1 MAARRERRGE
11 VMVVRRRV
19 RGRIEQR
26 DSHRASIIGSLGKP
40 LDVLYFHQYFATR
53 RRSTATRSYEL
64 ARRLVERGHHVTI
77 VSRDTR
83 KLESGREGRPAGR
96 LVAREQVDG
105 IDVLFLN
112 IPYANRYSTPV
123 RLASFT
129 AFTVA
134 AGIAGA
140 LERKPDVVFA
150 SSTPL
155 TIGIAG
161 LATARLKRVPFV
173 FEIRDLWPAVPVEL
187 GALRSGPAVR
197 GAEWLERR
205 LYEGA
210 AKIVVLS
217 EGAQQD
223 LERRGIPGEKLALI
237 PNAADLDV
245 FRPDVVDE
253 GFRAMH
259 GLEGKFVALYAGA
272 MGRANGLDQL
282 VDAAEALRRRGDDR
296 VAIVALGDGGE
307 RQRLEERVRELGLDN
322 LLFLPPVAKE
332 ELAGIVGAADVTLT
346 IFAPYPVL
354 ETNSPNKFFDSLAAG
369 KAAVVN
375 LDGWVRRLVEANEA
389 GAWVPAGEPEALAWA
404 LSALAGDRER
414 VERMGRN
421 ARELAEREFS
431 RDLMAERLERTL
443 EDAIG

>member
-1 MAARRERRGE
+1 MTLC
-11 VMVVRRRV
+11 
-19 RGRIEQR
+19 
-26 DSHRASIIGSLGKP
+26 DHRLRSFSV

-64 ARRLVERGHHVTI
+64 ARRLVDRGHRVTI

-83 KLESGREGRPAGR
+83 MLEAGRDGRPPGR
-96 LVAREQVDG
+96 LVARERVDG

-112 IPYANRYSTPV
+112 IPYANRYATPV

-129 AFTVA
+129 AFTIA
-134 AGIAGA
+134 AGVAGA
-140 LERKPDVVFA
+140 LERRPDVVFA

-187 GALRSGPAVR
+187 GTLRSRPAVR
-197 GAEWLERR
+197 SAEWLERR
-205 LYEGA
+205 LYDGA
-210 AKIVVLS
+210 KRIVVLS

-223 LERRGIPGEKLALI
+223 LERRGIPSEKLALI

-245 FRPDVVDE
+245 FRPGAVDE
-253 GFRAMH
+253 GFRAGH
-259 GLEGKFVALYAGA
+259 GLEGRFVALYAGA

-282 VDAAEALRRRGDDR
+282 VDAAEALRDSR
-296 VAIVALGDGGE
+296 VTIVALGDGGE
-307 RQRLEERVRELGLDN
+307 RPRLERRTRELGLDN
-322 LLFLPPVAKE
+322 LRFLPPVAKD

-369 KAAVVN
+369 KPVVVN
-375 LDGWVRRLVEANEA
+375 LDGWLRRLVEENDA
-389 GAWVPAGEPEALAWA
+389 GAWTPGGDPRALANV
-404 LSALAGDRER
+404 LAELATDPAR

-421 ARELAEREFS
+421 ARALAEREFS
-431 RDLMAERLERTL
+431 RDLMAERLARTL
-443 EDAIG
+443 EEAIAG

>member
-1 MAARRERRGE
+1 M
-11 VMVVRRRV
+11 
-19 RGRIEQR
+19 
-26 DSHRASIIGSLGKP
+26 
-40 LDVLYFHQYFATR
+40 DVLYFHQYFATR

-64 ARRLVERGHHVTI
+64 ARRLVDRGHRVTI

-83 KLESGREGRPAGR
+83 RLEAGRDSRPPGR
-96 LVAREQVDG
+96 LVARERVDG

-112 IPYANRYSTPV
+112 IPYANRYPTPV

-134 AGIAGA
+134 AGVAGA

-173 FEIRDLWPAVPVEL
+173 FEIRDLWPAVPVQL
-187 GALRSGPAVR
+187 GALRNKPAVQS
-197 GAEWLERR
+197 AEWLERR

-210 AKIVVLS
+210 ERIVVLS

-223 LERRGIPGEKLALI
+223 LERRGVPSEKLALI

-245 FRPDVVDE
+245 FRPGIVDE
-253 GFRAMH
+253 GFRARH
-259 GLEGKFVALYAGA
+259 GLEGRFVALYAGA

-282 VDAAEALRRRGDDR
+282 VDAADKLRGSR
-296 VAIVALGDGGE
+296 VTIVALGDGGE
-307 RQRLEERVRELGLDN
+307 RPQLERRVRELGLDK

-346 IFAPYPVL
+346 IFAAYPVL

-369 KAAVVN
+369 KPVVVN
-375 LDGWVRRLVEANEA
+375 LDGWLRRLVEENDA
-389 GAWVPAGEPEALAWA
+389 GVWVPAGDPAALAET
-404 LSALAGDRER
+404 LAELADDDAR
-414 VERMGRN
+414 VERMGGN
-421 ARELAEREFS
+421 ARALAEREFS
-431 RDLMAERLERTL
+431 RDLMAERLARTL
-443 EDAIG
+443 EEAISS

>member
-1 MAARRERRGE
+1 
-11 VMVVRRRV
+11 
-19 RGRIEQR
+19 
-26 DSHRASIIGSLGKP
+26 

-83 KLESGREGRPAGR
+83 MLESGRGGRPPGR
-96 LVAREQVDG
+96 VVAREQVDG

-112 IPYANRYSTPV
+112 VPYANRYPTPL

-134 AGIAGA
+134 ASVAGA
-140 LERKPDVVFA
+140 LQRRPDVVFA

-161 LATARLKRVPFV
+161 LLTARAKRVPFV
-173 FEIRDLWPAVPVEL
+173 FEIRDLWPAVPVAL
-187 GALRSGPAVR
+187 GALKSGAAI
-197 GAEWLERR
+197 GTAEWLERR
-205 LYEGA
+205 LYQGA
-210 AKIVVLS
+210 ERIVVLS
-217 EGAQQD
+217 EGSRAE
-223 LERRGIPGEKLALI
+223 LRRRGIPDEKLVLI

-253 GFRAMH
+253 TFRARH
-259 GLEGKFVALYAGA
+259 GLEGRFVALYAGA

-282 VDAAEALRRRGDDR
+282 VDAAAALRRWGDTR
-296 VAIVALGDGGE
+296 VTIVALGDGGE
-307 RQRLEERVRELGLDN
+307 RPGLEERTGELGLEN
-322 LLFLPPVAKE
+322 LLFLPPVSKE

-346 IFAPYPVL
+346 IFAPHPIL

-369 KAAVVN
+369 KPVVVN
-375 LDGWVRRLVEANEA
+375 LGGWLRGLVEEHDV
-389 GAWVPAGEPEALAWA
+389 GVWVPAGNAEALAGA
-404 LSALAGDRER
+404 LSSLAANPER
-414 VERMGRN
+414 VEQMGRN
-421 ARELAEREFS
+421 ARALAEREFG
-431 RDLMAERLERTL
+431 RDEMADRLARVL
-443 EDAIG
+443 EDVAG

>member
-1 MAARRERRGE
+1 L
-11 VMVVRRRV
+11 
-19 RGRIEQR
+19 
-26 DSHRASIIGSLGKP
+26 H
-40 LDVLYFHQYFATR
+40 VLYFHQYFATR

-64 ARRLVERGHHVTI
+64 ARRLVDRGHKVTI

-83 KLESGREGRPAGR
+83 SLESGRDEPPAGK
-96 LVAREQVDG
+96 LVARETVDG

-112 IPYANRYSTPV
+112 VPYANRYPTPL

-134 AGIAGA
+134 AGVAGA

-173 FEIRDLWPAVPVEL
+173 FEIRDLWPAVPVQL
-187 GALRSGPAVR
+187 GALKSPPAVR
-197 GAEWLERR
+197 SAEWLERR
-205 LYEGA
+205 LYAGA
-210 AKIVVLS
+210 ERIVVLS
-217 EGAQQD
+217 EGARED
-223 LERRGIPGEKLALI
+223 LERRGIPSEKLALI
-237 PNAADLDV
+237 PNAADLDI
-245 FRPDVVDE
+245 FRPGVVDE
-253 GFRAMH
+253 KFRARH

-272 MGRANGLDQL
+272 MGQANGLDQL
-282 VDAAEALRRRGDDR
+282 IDAAEALRRRGDER
-296 VAIVALGDGGE
+296 VAIVVFGDGGE
-307 RQRLEERVRELGLDN
+307 RPRLEERARDLGLDN
-322 LLFLPPVAKE
+322 LRFLSPVPKE

-369 KAAVVN
+369 KPAVVN
-375 LDGWVRRLVEANEA
+375 LDGWVRRLVEENDA
-389 GAWVPAGEPEALAWA
+389 GAWVPAGDSEALAWA
-404 LSALAGDRER
+404 LSALAGDPAR
-414 VERMGRN
+414 VERMGLN
-421 ARELAEREFS
+421 ARGLAEREFS

-443 EDAIG
+443 EEAVAE

>member
-1 MAARRERRGE
+1 M
-11 VMVVRRRV
+11 
-19 RGRIEQR
+19 
-26 DSHRASIIGSLGKP
+26 
-40 LDVLYFHQYFATR
+40 DVLYFHQYFATR

-64 ARRLVERGHHVTI
+64 ARRLVDRGHRVTI

-83 KLESGREGRPAGR
+83 MLEAGRESLPRGR
-96 LVAREQVDG
+96 LIAREQVDG

-112 IPYANRYSTPV
+112 VPYANRYRTPV

-129 AFTVA
+129 AFTIA
-134 AGIAGA
+134 AGVAGA

-187 GALRSGPAVR
+187 GALRSTPAVR
-197 GAEWLERR
+197 SAEWLERR
-205 LYEGA
+205 LYDGA
-210 AKIVVLS
+210 KKIVVLS

-223 LERRGIPGEKLALI
+223 LERRGIPAEKLSLI

-245 FRPDVVDE
+245 FRPGVVDE
-253 GFRAMH
+253 GFRAKH

-282 VDAAEALRRRGDDR
+282 VEAAQALRRRGDER

-307 RQRLEERVRELGLDN
+307 RPRLEERARESGLDN
-322 LLFLPPVAKE
+322 LRFLPPVPKE

-369 KAAVVN
+369 KPAVVN
-375 LDGWVRRLVEANEA
+375 LDGWVRRLVEENDA
-389 GAWVPAGEPEALAWA
+389 GAWVAAGNPEALAWA
-404 LSALAGDRER
+404 LSALAGDPDR
-414 VERMGRN
+414 VERMGQN
-421 ARELAEREFS
+421 ARALAEREFS

-443 EDAIG
+443 EEAVAG

>member
-1 MAARRERRGE
+1 M
-11 VMVVRRRV
+11 
-19 RGRIEQR
+19 
-26 DSHRASIIGSLGKP
+26 
-40 LDVLYFHQYFATR
+40 DVLYFHQYFATR

-64 ARRLVERGHHVTI
+64 ARRLVDRGHRVTI

-83 KLESGREGRPAGR
+83 MLEAGRESRPRGR
-96 LVAREQVDG
+96 LIAREQVDG

-112 IPYANRYSTPV
+112 VPYANRYRTPV

-129 AFTVA
+129 AFTIA
-134 AGIAGA
+134 AGVAGA

-187 GALRSGPAVR
+187 GALRSTPAVR
-197 GAEWLERR
+197 SAEWLERR
-205 LYEGA
+205 LYDGA
-210 AKIVVLS
+210 KKIVVLS

-223 LERRGIPGEKLALI
+223 LERRGIPAEKLSLI

-245 FRPDVVDE
+245 FRPGVVDE
-253 GFRAMH
+253 GFRAKH

-282 VDAAEALRRRGDDR
+282 VEAAQALRRRGDER

-307 RQRLEERVRELGLDN
+307 RPRLEERARESGLDN
-322 LLFLPPVAKE
+322 LRFLPPVPKE

-369 KAAVVN
+369 KPAVVN
-375 LDGWVRRLVEANEA
+375 LDGWVRRLVEENDA
-389 GAWVPAGEPEALAWA
+389 GAWVAAGNPEALAWA
-404 LSALAGDRER
+404 LSALAGDPER
-414 VERMGRN
+414 VERMGQN
-421 ARELAEREFS
+421 ARALAEREFS

-443 EDAIG
+443 EEAVAG

>member
-1 MAARRERRGE
+1 
-11 VMVVRRRV
+11 
-19 RGRIEQR
+19 
-26 DSHRASIIGSLGKP
+26 

-64 ARRLVERGHHVTI
+64 ARRLVDRGHRVTI

-83 KLESGREGRPAGR
+83 SLEAGRDGRPPGR
-96 LVAREQVDG
+96 LVARERVDG

-112 IPYANRYSTPV
+112 VPYANRYPTPV

-134 AGIAGA
+134 AGVAGA

-173 FEIRDLWPAVPVEL
+173 FEIRDLWPAVPVQL
-187 GALRSGPAVR
+187 GALRNRPAVR
-197 GAEWLERR
+197 SAEWLERR

-210 AKIVVLS
+210 ERIVVLS

-223 LERRGIPGEKLALI
+223 LERRGVPSEKLALI

-245 FRPDVVDE
+245 FRPGVVDE
-253 GFRAMH
+253 GFRAQH
-259 GLEGKFVALYAGA
+259 GLEGRFVALYAGA

-282 VDAAEALRRRGDDR
+282 VDAADRLRGSR

-307 RQRLEERVRELGLDN
+307 RPRLEHRARELGLDN

-332 ELAGIVGAADVTLT
+332 KLAGIVGAAEVTLT

-369 KAAVVN
+369 KPVVVN
-375 LDGWVRRLVEANEA
+375 LDGWLRRLVEENDA
-389 GAWVPAGEPEALAWA
+389 GVWVPGGDAEALAGSLA
-404 LSALAGDRER
+404 ELAGDRGR

-421 ARELAEREFS
+421 ARALAEREFS
-431 RDLMAERLERTL
+431 RDLMAERLARTL
-443 EDAIG
+443 EEAVAG